1 MLPTIINFCRPTLN
15 TSNLLCCVLLL
26 GNVDASAEVLQ
37 NCFNGPTSYSIDY
50 QQELSAGINKT
61 GKEILSNPGHLVGNG
76 PVMTASCE
84 CPTSLEANEEI
95 NELTA
100 VGSPLSAGHSST
112 YGFLT
117 NNIDISVQGYT
128 DAINSP
134 DGAGLTSIPINS
146 YPTPMAN
153 MNSRVQNWS
162 IYEESESVCSD
173 SSSPVSPPNRV
184 KRQFKW
190 NVIAAKFYI
199 KKAILGEEIIPST
212 LVAQYYSCLSFDRD
226 GSCTASTSQLV
237 SNVYL
242 SGKLTAPLSCTIN
255 AGHTIEIELGSVVSS
270 NFRTPGVPPKGY
282 SLRDVD
288 ISYHC
293 DNPVESTSGKIK
305 LTLTADQGVSDP
317 QGMIA
322 KMMGRDD
329 LGVRLYDKN
338 DQDVVLDGS
347 FDFPVTLDTNGN
359 GSIKLKAAPVST
371 TSTRP
376 AAGDYEGNVTVKM
389 DIR

>member
-1 MLPTIINFCRPTLN
+1 MLPIIINFCQHTLK
-15 TSNLLCCVLLL
+15 TGNLLCCALLL
-26 GNVDASAEVLQ
+26 GNVNASADVLQ
-37 NCFNGPTSYSIDY
+37 NCFSGPASYSIDY
-50 QQELSAGINKT
+50 QQELSAGVNKT
-61 GKEILSNPGHLVGNG
+61 GEEFSSNPGHLVGNG
-76 PVMTASCE
+76 PVITASCE
-84 CPTSLEANEEI
+84 CPTSLEPDTEI
-95 NELTA
+95 KELTA
-100 VGSPLSAGHSST
+100 VGSPLSAGHSSS

-117 NNIDISVQGYT
+117 SNIDISVQGYT

-134 DGAGLTSIPINS
+134 DGSGLTSIVINN
-146 YPTPMAN
+146 YPTQMAS

-162 IYEESESVCSD
+162 IYEQSESVCSD
-173 SSSPVSPPNRV
+173 SSSPVSPPNMI

-212 LVAQYYSCLSFDRD
+212 LVAQYYSCLSFGRS
-226 GSCTASTSQLV
+226 GSCKAATTQLV

-255 AGHTIEIELGSVVSS
+255 AGHTIEIELGVVVSS
-270 NFRTPGVPPKGY
+270 NFTTPGAPPKGY

-322 KMMGRDD
+322 KMIGRDD
-329 LGVRLYDKN
+329 LGVRLYDEN
-338 DQDVVLDGS
+338 DRDVVLDGS
-347 FDFPVTLDTNGN
+347 FDFPVMLDTDGN

-376 AAGDYEGNVTVKM
+376 AAGKYEGNVTVKM